1 MAIYVQI
8 TKTQVFDRYGLPMT
22 VGTQYLV
29 GDDFGRSLVEQG
41 KATDVY
47 GILRYPFSM
56 FDPSADFQTIDAI
69 DTANSGV
76 ANTSEQQLNP
86 NHRAITSNMI
96 KINDRFELRL
106 TCSKSGTVD
115 SATFRVR
122 FGPLGTAAD
131 PIIATINAV
140 ATTNQSYGTIL
151 QFKRTSLTQVVKLGS
166 ADANYSFS
174 TASTAAASSPVTVGD
189 MTALPMFLSI
199 TGQMT
204 AGSEF
209 PTVNDY
215 TLVVCVT
222 DTNQS

>member
-1 MAIYVQI
+1 MSIYVQI
-8 TKTQVFDRYGLPMT
+8 TKPLVFDKYGIPMVSGST
-22 VGTQYLV
+22 YLV
-29 GDDFGRSLVEQG
+29 DDDFGRSLVEQG
-41 KATDVY
+41 KGTDVY

-56 FDPSADFQTIDAI
+56 FDPSAEFQTIDAI
-69 DTANSGV
+69 DTANTGL

-106 TCSKSGTVD
+106 TCSKSSTVD
-115 SATFRVR
+115 SATFRIR
-122 FGPLGTAAD
+122 FGPLGTVAD

-151 QFKRTSLTQVVKLGS
+151 QFKRTSLTQVTKLGS
-166 ADANYSFS
+166 GDANYSFS
-174 TASTAAASSPVTVGD
+174 TAAPSAASTPVTVGD
-189 MTALPMFLSI
+189 MTTLPMFLSI

-204 AGSEF
+204 AGTET

-222 DTNQS
+222 DTNQA